1 MVALYLLADLVLKMG
16 NTCGLMVSIYY
27 ILFKVL
33 FALKIGRKEK
43 FSDVYALI
51 KFSNYLIISSRRNVA
66 LYRSDSCL
74 GK

>member
-16 NTCGLMVSIYY
+16 NTCALMVSIYY
-27 ILFKVL
+27 MLCKVT
-33 FALKIGRKEK
+33 FSLKLAEKETP
-43 FSDVYALI
+43 SDGYALI
-51 KFSNYLIISSRRNVA
+51 KFSNCLTILSRRSVA

>member
-16 NTCGLMVSIYY
+16 STCALVVSIYY

-33 FALKIGRKEK
+33 FALKIGRKEQL
-43 FSDVYALI
+43 SDVYAFI
-51 KFSNYLIISSRRNVA
+51 KFSNYLTISSRRSMP
-66 LYRSDSCL
+66 LYRSYSCL